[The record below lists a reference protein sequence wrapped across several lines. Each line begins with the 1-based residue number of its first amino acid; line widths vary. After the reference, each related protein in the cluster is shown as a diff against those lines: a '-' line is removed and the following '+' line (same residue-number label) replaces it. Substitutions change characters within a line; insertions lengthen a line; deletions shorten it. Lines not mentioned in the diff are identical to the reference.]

1 LDEAI
6 KFLIPETESIR
17 RPWFYWIIKS
27 DIVGSSICFMAP
39 INSLEFFRESYCA
52 LTGHPESFP
61 WQENLFL
68 RFCECDIPKDVNL
81 PTGCGKT
88 SAMVAWLLALAWQ
101 AQAGPEGVSLPRR
114 LVWVVNRRVVVD
126 QATSEAG
133 KLKQR
138 LKEEGLR
145 ELDPVRAALRKLSA
159 TNADDLIAV
168 STLRGQFADNAE
180 WRDDPARPAVVVGT
194 VDMVGSRLLFAGYGR
209 GFKSR
214 PLHAGF
220 IGQDA
225 LLIHDEA
232 HLEPAFQDLILAVE
246 SEQQRCRDFRRL
258 RVMALTATSRG
269 TNGSQFTLTD
279 ADLKHEEIQK
289 RIEAKKGIDF
299 HPVGDENK
307 LATEVCRRALEF
319 KDSGQAI
326 LIFLRKVEDVQAVA
340 SGLPKEKLGVQELT
354 GTLRGY
360 ERDELA
366 RTDAVFARFM
376 PDMTVAPKDGTV
388 YLVCT
393 SAGEVG
399 VNMSAD
405 HLVCDLTPFDS
416 MTQRLGRVN
425 RFGEGEARVEIVYPT
440 ADQTS
445 KKKRTAQVEFE
456 QACERSLLVLQK
468 LPKRAD
474 ERYDGSPA
482 ALGELPLED
491 RQAAFTP
498 SPAILATSDILFDA
512 WALTSIWEKLP
523 GRPPVAG
530 WLHGIAE
537 WEPPQTHVAWREEVE
552 LIAPELWET
561 YKPEDLLEDYP
572 LKPHELLRDASSRVS
587 KQLGVIAGK
596 LPDVSAW
603 LVEPDGGV
611 RALKLADLV
620 SPEKRIDLGDCTILL
635 PPKAGGLRGGMLDG
649 DAGFDGAHHDLYDV
663 SERWLD
669 ENYIPRRCRVW
680 DSDEPPRGMR
690 LVRTVDIRPDA
701 DDELSQEEHAPTRRF
716 WRWYVRPRSADD
728 DGSWTAPREQGW
740 QVHTQTVE
748 RFARGLVTRLG
759 LSDPEASAIVLAA
772 GWNDLGKRRE
782 LWQRLIGNRDYPDRV
797 LAKSGHNT
805 MSGRSGYRH
814 EFGSLVDVSRLAEFL
829 RLKPDVQDLVLHVI
843 AAHHGRAR
851 PHFPSDEAFDP
862 ECTEEIAAEIARETP
877 RRFARLQRRYG
888 RWGLAYV
895 ESLVR
900 AADAL
905 ASQDIRPEPDGST
918 SAPAPE
924 AEP

>member
-1 LDEAI
+1 
-6 KFLIPETESIR
+6 
-17 RPWFYWIIKS
+17 
-27 DIVGSSICFMAP
+27 MAP
-39 INSLEFFRESYCA
+39 INSSEFFRESYCA
-52 LTGHPESFP
+52 LTGHPGSFP

-68 RFCECDIPKDVNL
+68 RFCQCDIPKDLNL

-138 LKEEGLR
+138 LKEEGRR

-194 VDMVGSRLLFAGYGR
+194 VDMIGSRLLFAGYGR

-232 HLEPAFQDLILAVE
+232 HLEPAFQDLVLAVE
-246 SEQQRCRDFRRL
+246 SEQQRCHDFRRL
-258 RVMALTATSRG
+258 RVMALTATSRSA
-269 TNGSQFTLTD
+269 NDNEVTLTA
-279 ADLKHEEIQK
+279 ADRKHEEIK
-289 RIEAKKGIDF
+289 NRIGAKKWVTF
-299 HPVGDENK
+299 HPIDDEK
-307 LATEVCRRALEF
+307 QIASEVCNRALEF

-326 LIFLRKVEDVQAVA
+326 LIFLRRVEDVQAVA
-340 SGLPKEKLGVQELT
+340 SRLRRENLGVEQLT

-366 RTDAVFARFM
+366 RTDAIFARFM
-376 PDMTVAPKDGTV
+376 PDMTVTPKDGTV

-405 HLVCDLTPFDS
+405 HLACDLTPFDS
-416 MTQRLGRVN
+416 MAQRLGRVN
-425 RFGEGEARVEIVYPT
+425 RFGKGEARVEIVHCT
-440 ADQTS
+440 AVQDQAS
-445 KKKRTAQVEFE
+445 KKRPAQLRFE
-456 QACERSLLVLQK
+456 RACKQTLLLLRK
-468 LPKRAD
+468 LPKRVD

-482 ALGELPLED
+482 ALGDLPLED

-498 SPAILATSDILFDA
+498 SPTILATSDILFDA
-512 WALTSIWEKLP
+512 WALTSIREMLP
-523 GRPPVAG
+523 GRPPVAD

-537 WEPPQTHVAWREEVE
+537 WEPPQTYVAWRQEVG
-552 LIAPELWET
+552 LITPELWET
-561 YKPEDLLEDYP
+561 YKAEDLLEDYP
-572 LKPHELLRDASSRVS
+572 LKPHELLRDATFRVS
-587 KQLGVIAGK
+587 KQLGVIADK
-596 LPDVSAW
+596 LPDVSVW
-603 LVEPDGGV
+603 VVEPDGRV
-611 RALKLADLV
+611 RALKLVDLV
-620 SPEKRIDLGDCTILL
+620 SPERRIDLADCTVVL
-635 PPKAGGLRGGMLDG
+635 PPVAGGLHGGMLDG
-649 DAGFDGAHHDLYDV
+649 DAGFDGARHDLYDI
-663 SERWLD
+663 SEKWLD
-669 ENYIPRRCRVW
+669 ENNVPRRCRVW

-690 LVRTVDIRPDA
+690 LVRTIDIRPDA
-701 DDELSQEEHAPTRRF
+701 DDELSEEEHAPTRRY

-728 DGSWTAPREQGW
+728 DGSWTAPREQEW
-740 QVHTQTVE
+740 QAHTQAAE

-772 GWNDLGKRRE
+772 GWHDLGKRRG
-782 LWQRLIGNRDYPDRV
+782 LWQRLIGNRDPDRI
-797 LAKSGHNT
+797 LAKSGNK
-805 MSGRSGYRH
+805 MLFGGSGYRH

-829 RLKPDVQDLVLHVI
+829 RLKPNDQDLVLHVI

-851 PHFPSDEAFDP
+851 PCFPSDEAFDP
-862 ECTEEIAAEIARETP
+862 ECADEIATEIACEAP

-888 RWGLAYV
+888 RWGLAYL

-905 ASQDIRPEPDGST
+905 ASQNVEPEPADLT
-918 SAPAPE
+918 SALAPE
-924 AEP
+924 SEP